1 MVINTNHFIMKKS
14 LFIIGATLS
23 FGLAVAQNTFPVAAN
38 TAVGIGTGTGA
49 VSGSGGLRLKVTS
62 GVTNTSGVQL
72 TNLTSGSP
80 TTSGLLGKALSVNST
95 GNLVLVP
102 VANTDTSI
110 YSTDGTL
117 ALNRTVTMNGKNLMF
132 KPNVLGSEFYI
143 DGTSGRVGIG
153 TVTPVGYLDVN
164 GTLPNGTIFSSN
176 EQKYKESLVL
186 NAGSYLTPNKDFRT
200 FKFWDL
206 PQSNFDSQPQVHLAI
221 EDRNDS
227 NRLRFIATANG
238 STWFALSNKLQQEHF
253 TVNENNNSVRMILP
267 MSDSYIGI
275 GTSNFTDGADTYRLA
290 VKGAIRADRVRVYT
304 TWADFVFEKNYKLPS
319 LEEVEKHILDKGHL
333 KDIPSAKEVEENGI
347 DLGEMNKRLL
357 QKVEELTL
365 YIIEMNKEL
374 QKVKSQ
380 LKKD

>member
-1 MVINTNHFIMKKS
+1 MKKS

-23 FGLAVAQNTFPVAAN
+23 FGLSLAQNTFPVAAN

-49 VSGSGGLRLKVTS
+49 VSGSGGLRLKVTT
-62 GVTNTSGVQL
+62 GVPNTSGVQL

-80 TTSGLLGKALSVNST
+80 TTSGLLGKALSVNSS

-102 VANTDTSI
+102 VANSDTSI
-110 YSTDGTL
+110 YSNDGTL

-143 DGTSGRVGIG
+143 DGISGRVGLG

-164 GTLPNGTIFSSN
+164 GTLPNGTTFSSN
-176 EQKYKESLVL
+176 DQKYKECLVL
-186 NAGSYLTPNKDFRT
+186 NAGSYLSPNKDFRT
-200 FKFWDL
+200 FKYFDL
-206 PQSNFDSQPQVHLAI
+206 PQSNFDTQPQVHLAI
-221 EDRNDS
+221 EDRNDA

-238 STWFALSNKLQQEHF
+238 STWFALSNRLQQEHF

-304 TWADFVFEKNYKLPS
+304 TWADFVFEKNYQLPS
-319 LEEVEKHILDKGHL
+319 LEEVEKHIVEKGHL
-333 KDIPSAKEVEENGI
+333 KDIPSAKEVEEKGI
-347 DLGEMNKRLL
+347 ELGEMNKRLL

-374 QKVKSQ
+374 QEVKNQ
-380 LKKD
+380 LNKK